1 MHTYIHKYVRMY
13 MQLHISSLKTI
24 RGEGEREA
32 DWQQEKA
39 RKKKTSTKINNRICV
54 TGPNE

>member
-24 RGEGEREA
+24 RGVGEREA

-39 RKKKTSTKINNRICV
+39 RKKKHQQKST
-54 TGPNE
+54 TEYA